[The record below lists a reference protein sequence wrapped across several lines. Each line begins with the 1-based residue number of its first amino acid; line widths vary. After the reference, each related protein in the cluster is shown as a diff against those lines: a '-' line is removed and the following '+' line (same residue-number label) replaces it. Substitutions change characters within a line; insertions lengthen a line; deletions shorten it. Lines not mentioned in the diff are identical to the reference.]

1 MYNDVKYGLESSDI
15 EEDEGEESEEEDESW
30 DEKWIAL
37 NFTL

>member
-15 EEDEGEESEEEDESW
+15 VEDEGEESEEEDESW